1 MDSNISDNNI
11 SKVILKK
18 TINYDIIERREVE
31 LKKLKN
37 NTDEI
42 KKNSIKEFIYTNK
55 NIPIIW
61 KTKKNYQNLV
71 LDILDDDNN
80 FFKYLGNNPQK
91 NDIINT
97 NINRPKTTIFEK
109 KFPNIES
116 DKKEKQKLSFNK
128 FINPKKTIRML
139 LSPQVEMETIFDD
152 LKEKFPI
159 KNISSL

>member
-91 NDIINT
+91 NNIINT
-97 NINRPKTTIFEK
+97 NINKSKTTIFEK

-159 KNISSL
+159 KNISFL